1 MFEKEIS
8 FIKSLF
14 NKENIAL
21 HEPCFIG
28 NEKKYLLECID
39 SGFVSSVGEFVT
51 RFEEALKEKTKARF
65 VIATNTG
72 TAALHIALLAN
83 GIDENCEV
91 ITQSISFVATANAIA
106 YTGAKPV
113 FLDIDEN
120 TLSLSPKALEHFL
133 ENQTYQKDNLS
144 YNKTTHKPIKACV
157 IMHTF
162 GLSAHIKAIKELC
175 EKYHILLIEDAAE
188 ALGSTYENKAL
199 GTFGKCGIL
208 SFNGNKIITGGC
220 GGAILS
226 DDENLAKLAR
236 HLSTTAKIPH
246 PYEYDHDRIAY
257 NYRLCNINAAILLAG
272 LENLEL
278 FLENKRELA
287 KIYKDFFKN
296 HDKCKFIDEKSNEKS
311 NFWLNTLL
319 FKDENLRNI
328 FLEECL
334 KNNIFVRPVWKSLP
348 SLKAFQNCQSNEL
361 INTKKLEK
369 RLINLPSSVR
379 IEIKRNDGCILYFC
393 HYSFIFLDHI
403 FIVKSF

>member
-144 YNKTTHKPIKACV
+144 YNKTTHKLIKACV

-226 DDENLAKLAR
+226 DDENLAKLAK

-319 FKDENLRNI
+319 FKNENLRNI

-334 KNNIFVRPVWKSLP
+334 KNNIFVRPIWKSLP
-348 SLKAFQNCQSNEL
+348 SLKAFQNCQSDEL
-361 INTKKLEK
+361 INTKNLEK

-379 IEIKRNDGCILYFC
+379 IANKKE
-393 HYSFIFLDHI
+393 
-403 FIVKSF
+403 

>member
-39 SGFVSSVGEFVT
+39 NGFVSSVGEFVT

-188 ALGSTYENKAL
+188 ALGSTYENKTL

-226 DDENLAKLAR
+226 DDENLVKLAR

-319 FKDENLRNI
+319 FKNENLRNI

-348 SLKAFQNCQSNEL
+348 SLKAFQDCQSDEL
-361 INTKKLEK
+361 INTKNLEK
-369 RLINLPSSVR
+369 RLVNLPSSVR
-379 IEIKRNDGCILYFC
+379 RK
-393 HYSFIFLDHI
+393 
-403 FIVKSF
+403 

>member
-120 TLSLSPKALEHFL
+120 TLSLSPKALEYFL

-144 YNKTTHKPIKACV
+144 YNKTTHKLIKACV

-236 HLSTTAKIPH
+236 HVSTTAKIPH

-379 IEIKRNDGCILYFC
+379 IK
-393 HYSFIFLDHI
+393 
-403 FIVKSF
+403 K

>member
-188 ALGSTYENKAL
+188 ALGSTYENKVL

-296 HDKCKFIDEKSNEKS
+296 HDKCKFIDEKSNERS

-319 FKDENLRNI
+319 FKNENLRNI

-361 INTKKLEK
+361 INTKNLEK
-369 RLINLPSSVR
+369 RLVNLPSSVR
-379 IEIKRNDGCILYFC
+379 IANKKE
-393 HYSFIFLDHI
+393 
-403 FIVKSF
+403 

>member
-379 IEIKRNDGCILYFC
+379 IVNKKE
-393 HYSFIFLDHI
+393 
-403 FIVKSF
+403 

>member
-162 GLSAHIKAIKELC
+162 GLSAHTKAIKELC

-379 IEIKRNDGCILYFC
+379 IANKKE
-393 HYSFIFLDHI
+393 
-403 FIVKSF
+403 

>member
-144 YNKTTHKPIKACV
+144 YNKTTHKLIKACI

-257 NYRLCNINAAILLAG
+257 NYRLCNINAAILFAG

-334 KNNIFVRPVWKSLP
+334 KNNIFVRPIWKSLP

-361 INTKKLEK
+361 INTKNLEK
-369 RLINLPSSVR
+369 RLVNLPSSVR
-379 IEIKRNDGCILYFC
+379 IK
-393 HYSFIFLDHI
+393 
-403 FIVKSF
+403 K

>member
-226 DDENLAKLAR
+226 DDENLAKIAR

-379 IEIKRNDGCILYFC
+379 IANKKE
-393 HYSFIFLDHI
+393 
-403 FIVKSF
+403 

>member
-39 SGFVSSVGEFVT
+39 SGFVSSIGEFVT

-120 TLSLSPKALEHFL
+120 TLSLSPKTLEHFL

-144 YNKTTHKPIKACV
+144 YNKTTHKLIKACV

-257 NYRLCNINAAILLAG
+257 NYRLCNINAAILFAG

-319 FKDENLRNI
+319 FKNENLRNI

-379 IEIKRNDGCILYFC
+379 IANKKE
-393 HYSFIFLDHI
+393 
-403 FIVKSF
+403 

>member
-51 RFEEALKEKTKARF
+51 RFEEALKEKTKTRF

-83 GIDENCEV
+83 DIDENCEV

-133 ENQTYQKDNLS
+133 ENQTYQKNNLS
-144 YNKTTHKPIKACV
+144 YNKTTHKLIKACV

-162 GLSAHIKAIKELC
+162 GLSAQIKAIKELC

-188 ALGSTYENKAL
+188 ALGSTYENKTL

-226 DDENLAKLAR
+226 DDENLVKLAR

-334 KNNIFVRPVWKSLP
+334 KNNIFVRPIWKSLP

-361 INTKKLEK
+361 INTKNLEK
-369 RLINLPSSVR
+369 RLVNLPSSVR
-379 IEIKRNDGCILYFC
+379 IANKKE
-393 HYSFIFLDHI
+393 
-403 FIVKSF
+403 

>member
-133 ENQTYQKDNLS
+133 ENQTYQKDNLN
-144 YNKTTHKPIKACV
+144 YNKTTHKLIKACV

-188 ALGSTYENKAL
+188 ALGSTYENKTL

-379 IEIKRNDGCILYFC
+379 IK
-393 HYSFIFLDHI
+393 
-403 FIVKSF
+403 K

>member
-133 ENQTYQKDNLS
+133 ENQTYQKNNLS
-144 YNKTTHKPIKACV
+144 YNKTTHKLIKACV

-226 DDENLAKLAR
+226 DDENLVKLAR

-334 KNNIFVRPVWKSLP
+334 KNNIFVRPIWKSLP

-361 INTKKLEK
+361 INTKNLEK
-369 RLINLPSSVR
+369 RLVNLPSSVR
-379 IEIKRNDGCILYFC
+379 IANKKE
-393 HYSFIFLDHI
+393 
-403 FIVKSF
+403 

>member
-14 NKENIAL
+14 NKKNIAL

-106 YTGAKPV
+106 YTGAKPI

-144 YNKTTHKPIKACV
+144 YNKTTHKLIKACV

-257 NYRLCNINAAILLAG
+257 NYRICNINAAILLAG

-379 IEIKRNDGCILYFC
+379 IANKNLGL
-393 HYSFIFLDHI
+393 S
-403 FIVKSF
+403 

>member
-1 MFEKEIS
+1 MFKKEIS

-144 YNKTTHKPIKACV
+144 YNKTTHKLIKACV

-226 DDENLAKLAR
+226 DDENLAKLAK

-296 HDKCKFIDEKSNEKS
+296 HDKCKFINEKSNEKS

-319 FKDENLRNI
+319 FKNENLRNI

-334 KNNIFVRPVWKSLP
+334 KNNIFVRPIWKSLP
-348 SLKAFQNCQSNEL
+348 SLKAFQNCQSDEL
-361 INTKKLEK
+361 INTKNLEK
-369 RLINLPSSVR
+369 RLVNLPSSVR
-379 IEIKRNDGCILYFC
+379 IANKKE
-393 HYSFIFLDHI
+393 
-403 FIVKSF
+403 

>member
-14 NKENIAL
+14 NKENIPL

-39 SGFVSSVGEFVT
+39 SGFVSSVGEFVS
-51 RFEEALKEKTKARF
+51 RFEEALKEKTNARF

-83 GIDENCEV
+83 SIDENCEV

-106 YTGAKPV
+106 YTGARAV

-120 TLSLSPKALEHFL
+120 TLSLSPKALENFL
-133 ENQTYQKDNLS
+133 ENHTYQKDGFT
-144 YNKTTHKPIKACV
+144 YNKTTHQCIKACV
-157 IMHTF
+157 VMHTF

-175 EKYHILLIEDAAE
+175 EKYNIILIEDAAE

-226 DDENLAKLAR
+226 DDKNLAKLAR

-246 PYEYDHDRIAY
+246 TYEYNHDMIGY
-257 NYRLCNINAAILLAG
+257 NYRLCNVNAAILLAG

-296 HDKCKFIDEKSNEKS
+296 NDKCKFIDEKSNEKS

-319 FKDENLRNI
+319 FKDENLRNV

-334 KNNIFVRPVWKSLP
+334 KNNIFARPVWKSLP
-348 SLKAFQNCQSNEL
+348 SLKAFQNCQNDEL
-361 INTKKLEK
+361 INTKNLEK
-369 RLINLPSSVR
+369 RLVNLPSSVR
-379 IEIKRNDGCILYFC
+379 IMQDYDQK
-393 HYSFIFLDHI
+393 
-403 FIVKSF
+403 

>member
-246 PYEYDHDRIAY
+246 PYEYDHDMIAY
-257 NYRLCNINAAILLAG
+257 NYRLCNVNAAILLAG
-272 LENLEL
+272 LENLEP

-296 HDKCKFIDEKSNEKS
+296 HDKCEFIDEKSNEKS

-348 SLKAFQNCQSNEL
+348 SLKAFQDCQSDEL
-361 INTKKLEK
+361 INTKNLEK
-369 RLINLPSSVR
+369 RLVNLPSSVR
-379 IEIKRNDGCILYFC
+379 RK
-393 HYSFIFLDHI
+393 
-403 FIVKSF
+403 

>member
-1 MFEKEIS
+1 MFKKEIS

-144 YNKTTHKPIKACV
+144 YNKTTHKLIKACV

-257 NYRLCNINAAILLAG
+257 NYRLCNINAAILFAG

-319 FKDENLRNI
+319 FKNENLRNI

-379 IEIKRNDGCILYFC
+379 IANNVGGKIKCNHRKI
-393 HYSFIFLDHI
+393 
-403 FIVKSF
+403 K

>member
-1 MFEKEIS
+1 MFKKEIS

-51 RFEEALKEKTKARF
+51 RFEEALKEKTKTRF

-144 YNKTTHKPIKACV
+144 YNKTTHKLIKACV

-257 NYRLCNINAAILLAG
+257 NYRLCNINAAILFAG

-319 FKDENLRNI
+319 FKNENLRNI

-334 KNNIFVRPVWKSLP
+334 KNNIFVRPIWKSLP
-348 SLKAFQNCQSNEL
+348 SLKAFQNCQSDEL
-361 INTKKLEK
+361 INTKNLEK
-369 RLINLPSSVR
+369 RLVNLPSSVR
-379 IEIKRNDGCILYFC
+379 IANKKE
-393 HYSFIFLDHI
+393 
-403 FIVKSF
+403 

>member
-1 MFEKEIS
+1 MFDNEIA
-8 FIKSLF
+8 FIKKLF
-14 NKENIAL
+14 NKEKIAL

-51 RFEEALKEKTKARF
+51 RFEEALKQRTKARF

-106 YTGAKPV
+106 YTGARAI

-120 TLSLSPKALEHFL
+120 TLSLSPKALQNFL
-133 ENQTYQKDNLS
+133 ENHSYQKDGFT
-144 YNKTTHKPIKACV
+144 YNKITHKCIKACV
-157 IMHTF
+157 VMHTF
-162 GLSAHIKAIKELC
+162 GLSADIEKLC
-175 EKYHILLIEDAAE
+175 EICKNYNIFLIEDAAE
-188 ALGSTYENKAL
+188 ALGSTYKNKAL

-208 SFNGNKIITGGC
+208 SFNGNKIITGGS
-220 GGAILS
+220 GGAILC
-226 DDENLAKLAR
+226 DDENLANLAK

-246 PYEYDHDRIAY
+246 PYEYDHDIIGY

-272 LENLEL
+272 LEKLDF

-287 KIYKDFFKN
+287 QIYKDFFTN
-296 HDKCKFIDEKSNEKS
+296 HKACKFIDERKNSKS
-311 NFWLNTLL
+311 NFWLNALC

-328 FLEECL
+328 FLQECL
-334 KNNIFVRPVWKSLP
+334 KNNIFARPVWKSLP
-348 SLKAFQNCQSNEL
+348 SLKPFQTWQKDKL
-361 INTKKLEK
+361 LNTQKLEK
-369 RLINLPSSVR
+369 CLVNLPSSVR
-379 IEIKRNDGCILYFC
+379 
-393 HYSFIFLDHI
+393 LD
-403 FIVKSF
+403 KEK

>member
-14 NKENIAL
+14 DKESIPL

-39 SGFVSSVGEFVT
+39 SGFVSSVGEFVL

-106 YTGAKPV
+106 YTGAKPI

-120 TLSLSPKALEHFL
+120 TLSLSAKALEEFL
-133 ENQTYQKDNLS
+133 KNQTYQKDKIS
-144 YNKTTHKPIKACV
+144 FNKTTNKAIKACV

-162 GLSAHIKAIKELC
+162 GLSADIKRLKMLC

-226 DDENLAKLAR
+226 DDEHVAKLAR

-246 PYEYDHDRIAY
+246 AYEYEHDLVGY
-257 NYRLCNINAAILLAG
+257 NYRLCNVNAAILLAN
-272 LENLEL
+272 LENLEF

-287 KIYKDFFKN
+287 GIYKEFFKGN
-296 HDKCKFIDEKSNEKS
+296 DKCKFIDEKLNEKS
-311 NFWLNTLL
+311 NFWLNTLC
-319 FKDENLRNI
+319 FKDENLRNV

-334 KNNIFVRPVWKSLP
+334 ENQVFVRPVWKSLP
-348 SLKAFQNCQSNEL
+348 SLKAFQDCQHDTL
-361 INTKKLEK
+361 LNTQKLEK
-369 RLINLPSSVR
+369 RLVNLPSSVR
-379 IEIKRNDGCILYFC
+379 IKK
-393 HYSFIFLDHI
+393 H
-403 FIVKSF
+403 

>member
-133 ENQTYQKDNLS
+133 ENQTYRKDNLS
-144 YNKTTHKPIKACV
+144 YNKTTHKLIKACV

-369 RLINLPSSVR
+369 RLINLPSSIR
-379 IEIKRNDGCILYFC
+379 IVNKKE
-393 HYSFIFLDHI
+393 
-403 FIVKSF
+403 

>member
-51 RFEEALKEKTKARF
+51 RFEETLKEKTKARF

-91 ITQSISFVATANAIA
+91 ITQSMSFVATANAIA

-133 ENQTYQKDNLS
+133 ENQTYQKNSFS
-144 YNKTTHKPIKACV
+144 YNKTTHKAIKACV

-175 EKYHILLIEDAAE
+175 EKYHILLIEDAAQ

-246 PYEYDHDRIAY
+246 PYEYDHDMIAY
-257 NYRLCNINAAILLAG
+257 NYRLCNVNAAILLAG
-272 LENLEL
+272 LENLEP

-296 HDKCKFIDEKSNEKS
+296 HDKCEFIDEKSNEKS

-348 SLKAFQNCQSNEL
+348 SLKAFQDCQSDEL
-361 INTKKLEK
+361 INTKNLEK
-369 RLINLPSSVR
+369 RLVNLPSSVR
-379 IEIKRNDGCILYFC
+379 RK
-393 HYSFIFLDHI
+393 
-403 FIVKSF
+403 

>member
-144 YNKTTHKPIKACV
+144 YNKTTHKLIKACV

-246 PYEYDHDRIAY
+246 PYEYDHDMIAY
-257 NYRLCNINAAILLAG
+257 NYRLCNVNAAILLAG
-272 LENLEL
+272 LENLEP

-296 HDKCKFIDEKSNEKS
+296 HDKCEFIDEKSNEKS

-348 SLKAFQNCQSNEL
+348 SLKAFQDCQSDEL
-361 INTKKLEK
+361 INTKNLEK
-369 RLINLPSSVR
+369 RLVNLPSSVR
-379 IEIKRNDGCILYFC
+379 IANKKE
-393 HYSFIFLDHI
+393 
-403 FIVKSF
+403 

>member
-188 ALGSTYENKAL
+188 ALGSTYENKTL

-226 DDENLAKLAR
+226 DDENLVKLAR

-257 NYRLCNINAAILLAG
+257 NYRLCNINAAILFAG

-319 FKDENLRNI
+319 FKNENLRNI

-348 SLKAFQNCQSNEL
+348 SLKAFQDCQSDEL
-361 INTKKLEK
+361 INTKNLEK
-369 RLINLPSSVR
+369 RLVNLPSSVR
-379 IEIKRNDGCILYFC
+379 IANKKE
-393 HYSFIFLDHI
+393 
-403 FIVKSF
+403 

>member
-1 MFEKEIS
+1 MFKKEIS

-51 RFEEALKEKTKARF
+51 RFEEALKEKIKTRF

-83 GIDENCEV
+83 GIDGNCEV

-133 ENQTYQKDNLS
+133 ENQTYQKNNLS

-157 IMHTF
+157 VMHTF

-246 PYEYDHDRIAY
+246 PYEYNHDMVAY

-272 LENLEL
+272 LENLEF

-296 HDKCKFIDEKSNEKS
+296 HNKCKFIDEKSNEKS
-311 NFWLNTLL
+311 NFWLNALL
-319 FKDENLRNI
+319 FKDEDLRNI

-334 KNNIFVRPVWKSLP
+334 KNNISIRPVWKSLP
-348 SLKAFQNCQSNEL
+348 SLKAFQNCQSDEL

-369 RLINLPSSVR
+369 RLVNLPSSVR
-379 IEIKRNDGCILYFC
+379 MA
-393 HYSFIFLDHI
+393 
-403 FIVKSF
+403 

>member
-14 NKENIAL
+14 NQENIAL

-379 IEIKRNDGCILYFC
+379 IANKKE
-393 HYSFIFLDHI
+393 
-403 FIVKSF
+403 

>member
-83 GIDENCEV
+83 GIDGNCEV

-319 FKDENLRNI
+319 FKNENLRNI

-379 IEIKRNDGCILYFC
+379 IANKKE
-393 HYSFIFLDHI
+393 
-403 FIVKSF
+403 

>member
-188 ALGSTYENKAL
+188 ALGSTYENKTL

-226 DDENLAKLAR
+226 DDENLAKLAK

-319 FKDENLRNI
+319 FKNENLRNI

-379 IEIKRNDGCILYFC
+379 IANKKE
-393 HYSFIFLDHI
+393 
-403 FIVKSF
+403 

>member
-1 MFEKEIS
+1 MFKKEIS

-144 YNKTTHKPIKACV
+144 YNKTTHKLIKACV

-162 GLSAHIKAIKELC
+162 GLSAHIKAIKKLC

-334 KNNIFVRPVWKSLP
+334 KNNIFVRPIWKSLP

-361 INTKKLEK
+361 INTKNLEK
-369 RLINLPSSVR
+369 RLVNLPSSVR
-379 IEIKRNDGCILYFC
+379 IK
-393 HYSFIFLDHI
+393 
-403 FIVKSF
+403 K

>member
-1 MFEKEIS
+1 MFEKELS

-51 RFEEALKEKTKARF
+51 RFEEALKEKTKTRF

-83 GIDENCEV
+83 DIDENCEV

-106 YTGAKPV
+106 YTGAKPI

-133 ENQTYQKDNLS
+133 ENQTYQKNNLS

-162 GLSAHIKAIKELC
+162 GLSAHVKAIKELC

-246 PYEYDHDRIAY
+246 LYEYDHDRVAY
-257 NYRLCNINAAILLAG
+257 NYRLCNVNAAILLAG

-348 SLKAFQNCQSNEL
+348 SLKAFQNCQSDDL
-361 INTKKLEK
+361 LNTKNLEK
-369 RLINLPSSVR
+369 RLVNLPSSVR
-379 IEIKRNDGCILYFC
+379 IT
-393 HYSFIFLDHI
+393 
-403 FIVKSF
+403 

>member
-1 MFEKEIS
+1 MFKKEIS

-144 YNKTTHKPIKACV
+144 YNKTTRKLIKACI

-188 ALGSTYENKAL
+188 ALGSIYENKAL

-257 NYRLCNINAAILLAG
+257 NYRLCNINAAILFAG

-319 FKDENLRNI
+319 FKNENLRNI

-379 IEIKRNDGCILYFC
+379 IK
-393 HYSFIFLDHI
+393 
-403 FIVKSF
+403 K

>member
-51 RFEEALKEKTKARF
+51 RFEEALKEKTKTRF

-144 YNKTTHKPIKACV
+144 YNKTTHKLIKACV

-162 GLSAHIKAIKELC
+162 GLSAHIKAITELC

-334 KNNIFVRPVWKSLP
+334 ENNIFVRPVWKSLP

-379 IEIKRNDGCILYFC
+379 GMMRCKI
-393 HYSFIFLDHI
+393 
-403 FIVKSF
+403 

>member
-1 MFEKEIS
+1 MFKKEIS

-144 YNKTTHKPIKACV
+144 YNKTTHKLIKACV

-334 KNNIFVRPVWKSLP
+334 KNNIFVRPIWKSLP

-361 INTKKLEK
+361 INTKNLEK

-379 IEIKRNDGCILYFC
+379 IANKKE
-393 HYSFIFLDHI
+393 
-403 FIVKSF
+403 

>member
-1 MFEKEIS
+1 MFKKEIS

-14 NKENIAL
+14 NKENITL

-144 YNKTTHKPIKACV
+144 YNKTTHKLIKACV

-257 NYRLCNINAAILLAG
+257 NYRLCNINAAILFAG

-319 FKDENLRNI
+319 FKNENLRNI

-379 IEIKRNDGCILYFC
+379 IANKKE
-393 HYSFIFLDHI
+393 
-403 FIVKSF
+403 

>member
-257 NYRLCNINAAILLAG
+257 NYRLCNINAAILFAG

-296 HDKCKFIDEKSNEKS
+296 HDKCKFIDEKSNERS

-319 FKDENLRNI
+319 FKNENLRNI

-379 IEIKRNDGCILYFC
+379 IANKKE
-393 HYSFIFLDHI
+393 
-403 FIVKSF
+403 

>member
-188 ALGSTYENKAL
+188 ALGSTYENKTL

-226 DDENLAKLAR
+226 DDENLVKLAR

-361 INTKKLEK
+361 INTKNLEK
-369 RLINLPSSVR
+369 RLVNLPSSVR
-379 IEIKRNDGCILYFC
+379 IANKKE
-393 HYSFIFLDHI
+393 
-403 FIVKSF
+403 

>member
-133 ENQTYQKDNLS
+133 ENQTYQKDNLN
-144 YNKTTHKPIKACV
+144 YNKTTHKLIKACV

-319 FKDENLRNI
+319 FKNENLRNI

-379 IEIKRNDGCILYFC
+379 IK
-393 HYSFIFLDHI
+393 
-403 FIVKSF
+403 K

>member
-144 YNKTTHKPIKACV
+144 YNKTTHKLIKACV

-257 NYRLCNINAAILLAG
+257 NYRLCNVNAAILLAG

-348 SLKAFQNCQSNEL
+348 SLKAFQNCQSDEL

-369 RLINLPSSVR
+369 RLVNLPSSVR
-379 IEIKRNDGCILYFC
+379 IANKKE
-393 HYSFIFLDHI
+393 
-403 FIVKSF
+403 

>member
-257 NYRLCNINAAILLAG
+257 NYRLCNINAAILFAG

-319 FKDENLRNI
+319 FKNENLRNI

-379 IEIKRNDGCILYFC
+379 ITNKKE
-393 HYSFIFLDHI
+393 
-403 FIVKSF
+403 

>member
-1 MFEKEIS
+1 MFKKEIS

-319 FKDENLRNI
+319 FKNENLRNI

-379 IEIKRNDGCILYFC
+379 IANKNLGL
-393 HYSFIFLDHI
+393 S
-403 FIVKSF
+403 